1 MIQFLPL
8 YKHNTGIRNVHAQ
21 RNDCPVA
28 VMEDRVSSVT
38 APAPEP
44 QTVGEKVA
52 HLSRCEIWTLAVFSE
67 AGVIGFFLAI
77 AHAFT
82 SGISPSFFS
91 AVPWRLAL
99 WVSYGVYASLAVLF
113 NFYANLFVPR
123 APVAVMEKFQ
133 EIGGVTIGAGVL
145 NLMVSVVLGL
155 QVRDSRVLAGCTT
168 VVAAGVVGLVAF
180 VAWLAGRYGGDPL
193 DFAPA
198 TVAPTRIDSS
208 SSELA
213 GQPYDARLPV

>member
-1 MIQFLPL
+1 
-8 YKHNTGIRNVHAQ
+8 
-21 RNDCPVA
+21 
-28 VMEDRVSSVT
+28 MEDRASSAA
-38 APAPEP
+38 APAPPPEP

-52 HLSRCEIWTLAVFSE
+52 HLSRCEIWTLAVFIE
-67 AGVIGFFLAI
+67 AGFIGFFLAI

-99 WVSYGVYASLAVLF
+99 WASYGVYASLAVLVD
-113 NFYANLFVPR
+113 FYADLFVPR

-193 DFAPA
+193 DPAPPA
-198 TVAPTRIDSS
+198 APTRIDSS

-213 GQPYDARLPV
+213 GQPYAARLPV

>member
-1 MIQFLPL
+1 
-8 YKHNTGIRNVHAQ
+8 
-21 RNDCPVA
+21 
-28 VMEDRVSSVT
+28 MEDRASSAAGP

-52 HLSRCEIWTLAVFSE
+52 HLSRCEIWTLAVFIE
-67 AGVIGFFLAI
+67 AGFIGFFLAI

-82 SGISPSFFS
+82 SGISPSFS

-99 WVSYGVYASLAVLF
+99 WASYGVYASLAVLVD
-113 NFYANLFVPR
+113 FYADLFVPR
-123 APVAVMEKFQ
+123 APVAVMEKFR
-133 EIGGVTIGAGVL
+133 EIGVGAIGVGAL
-145 NLMVSVVLGL
+145 NLMVGVVLGF
-155 QVRDSRVLAGCTT
+155 QVRDSRVLAGCTA
-168 VVAAGVVGLVAF
+168 VVAACVVGLVAF
-180 VAWLAGRYGGDPL
+180 GAWLAGRYGGDPL

-198 TVAPTRIDSS
+198 TVAPKRIDSS

>member
-21 RNDCPVA
+21 LNDSPVA
-28 VMEDRVSSVT
+28 VMEDRVSSAT

-67 AGVIGFFLAI
+67 AWVIGFFLAI
-77 AHAFT
+77 VHAFK

-113 NFYANLFVPR
+113 NFYADLFVPR

-193 DFAPA
+193 DPAPPA
-198 TVAPTRIDSS
+198 APTRIDSS

-213 GQPYDARLPV
+213 GQPYAARLPV

>member
-1 MIQFLPL
+1 
-8 YKHNTGIRNVHAQ
+8 
-21 RNDCPVA
+21 
-28 VMEDRVSSVT
+28 MEDRASS
-38 APAPEP
+38 AAAPEP

-99 WVSYGVYASLAVLF
+99 WASYGVYASLAFLF

-193 DFAPA
+193 DPAPPA
-198 TVAPTRIDSS
+198 APTRIDSS

-213 GQPYDARLPV
+213 GQPYAARLPV

>member
-1 MIQFLPL
+1 
-8 YKHNTGIRNVHAQ
+8 
-21 RNDCPVA
+21 
-28 VMEDRVSSVT
+28 MEDRASSAA
-38 APAPEP
+38 APAAAPEP

-52 HLSRCEIWTLAVFSE
+52 HLSRCEIWTLAVFIE
-67 AGVIGFFLAI
+67 AGFIGFFLAI

-82 SGISPSFFS
+82 SGISPSFS
-91 AVPWRLAL
+91 AVPWRLVL
-99 WVSYGVYASLAVLF
+99 WASYGVYASLAVLVD
-113 NFYANLFVPR
+113 FYADLFVPR
-123 APVAVMEKFQ
+123 APVAVMEKFL

-193 DFAPA
+193 DPAPPA
-198 TVAPTRIDSS
+198 APTRIDSS

-213 GQPYDARLPV
+213 GQPYAARLPV